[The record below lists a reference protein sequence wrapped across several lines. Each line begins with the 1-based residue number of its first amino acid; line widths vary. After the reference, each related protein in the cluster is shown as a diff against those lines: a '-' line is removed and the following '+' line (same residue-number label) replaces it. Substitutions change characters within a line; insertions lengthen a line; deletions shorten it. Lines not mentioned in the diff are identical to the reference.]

1 MDENAVLQ
9 FFVSMVDYFI
19 KIVIYL
25 NIKNEYSYQIYSN
38 TVDSNIF
45 YVFNLFHLFEYITVD
60 WMLIPQ
66 LID

>member
-45 YVFNLFHLFEYITVD
+45 YVFNLFHLFEYITY
-60 WMLIPQ
+60 IGC
-66 LID
+66 

>member
-25 NIKNEYSYQIYSN
+25 NIKKEYSYQIYSN

>member
-25 NIKNEYSYQIYSN
+25 NIKKEYSYQIYSN

-60 WMLIPQ
+60 WMLIAVN
-66 LID
+66 